1 MTGSV
6 CVPWNMLKGAL
17 LMTRFGPYLPSSFRE
32 AKDSMLGM
40 NGGLQLMPSQVS
52 FPAGWLKNRGG
63 PLNVLKQSTGK

>member
-17 LMTRFGPYLPSSFRE
+17 LMTHFGPYLPSSFRE